1 MIYDESI
8 YPEIFSYFSVGS
20 KAVITNNISGNV
32 MDPICVCN
40 GSKFIMNSL
49 GFKNKEIEKK
59 LQKINEA
66 KKKNII
72 IIEIDNPPDYI
83 MVKLT
88 TAEDENILR
97 KRDKFPDEF
106 NLNSDKN
113 EDYIIY
119 PLRIK
124 TKEGERNYIT
134 LKNHKSQKIFYE
146 IHSIY
151 LAFCLTV
158 WKV

>member
-1 MIYDESI
+1 
-8 YPEIFSYFSVGS
+8 
-20 KAVITNNISGNV
+20 
-32 MDPICVCN
+32 
-40 GSKFIMNSL
+40 
-49 GFKNKEIEKK
+49 
-59 LQKINEA
+59 
-66 KKKNII
+66 
-72 IIEIDNPPDYI
+72 

-134 LKNHKSQKIFYE
+134 LKDHKSQKIFYE
-146 IHSIY
+146 THSINLFLFNSVESTRIY
-151 LAFCLTV
+151 I
-158 WKV
+158 